1 MAREI
6 ALEDNV
12 SAELLGPGDLV
23 RPWQAQQPSQLMR
36 AEVRWTVV
44 EEVRF
49 GILDRHFAVQ
59 LARYPE
65 VNAMLIDRLTER
77 AQRLAMMQAISQ
89 LNGVERRLLAL
100 FWHLSER
107 WGRVVRDGVAVP
119 VPLPHRVIAQLVGA
133 RRPTVSTALG
143 TLAER
148 GELVRRADGG
158 WLLTGEP
165 VGVPT
170 DEAARII
177 RSRRRRFPAAETV
190 EVPVDVA
197 TAQLAATGRIADLH
211 DALDVLK
218 ADSRRHRENFEAL
231 RQEALTLQGQI
242 SARRERQRVR
252 ARLDAGHEDGRLGG
266 AAAVRPRRCGRGSRR
281 RSAPRPP
288 SGRSRRP
295 RGAPHRSPTGA
306 GARRPRSGSPAA
318 PVHRVE
324 DHGLALTAAHH
335 RPQGGPPAARAA
347 ARCPGEEVLVER
359 LLLAHAPQV
368 LGPAVPHLHALLA
381 VDAPRRRRRGAR
393 GPPRGSR

>member
-1 MAREI
+1 MTTQRRIHLLDADPELGRLLEGQRLIDARRDLLCRLHTLERGPWDAERLRTAGPEHVGLLLIDGVVAREI

-133 RRPTVSTALG
+133 RRPTVSTTLG

-242 SARRERQRVR
+242 SARRERQRSG
-252 ARLDAGHEDGRLGG
+252 RLDEN
-266 AAAVRPRRCGRGSRR
+266 
-281 RSAPRPP
+281 
-288 SGRSRRP
+288 
-295 RGAPHRSPTGA
+295 
-306 GARRPRSGSPAA
+306 
-318 PVHRVE
+318 E
-324 DHGLALTAAHH
+324 
-335 RPQGGPPAARAA
+335 
-347 ARCPGEEVLVER
+347 
-359 LLLAHAPQV
+359 
-368 LGPAVPHLHALLA
+368 
-381 VDAPRRRRRGAR
+381 
-393 GPPRGSR
+393 

>member
-1 MAREI
+1 MTTQRRIHLLDADPELGRLLEGQRLVDARRDLLCRLHSLERGPWDAERLRTAGPEHVGLLLIDGVVAREI

-177 RSRRRRFPAAETV
+177 RSRRRRFPAAETI
-190 EVPVDVA
+190 EVTAEAA
-197 TAQLAATGRIADLH
+197 TAQLAATGRVADLH
-211 DALDVLK
+211 DALDILK
-218 ADSRRHRENFEAL
+218 ADNRRHRENFEAL
-231 RQEALTLQGQI
+231 RQEALALKGQI
-242 SARRERQRVR
+242 SARRERLRFD
-252 ARLDAGHEDGRLGG
+252 RLR
-266 AAAVRPRRCGRGSRR
+266 
-281 RSAPRPP
+281 
-288 SGRSRRP
+288 
-295 RGAPHRSPTGA
+295 
-306 GARRPRSGSPAA
+306 
-318 PVHRVE
+318 
-324 DHGLALTAAHH
+324 
-335 RPQGGPPAARAA
+335 
-347 ARCPGEEVLVER
+347 EER
-359 LLLAHAPQV
+359 
-368 LGPAVPHLHALLA
+368 
-381 VDAPRRRRRGAR
+381 
-393 GPPRGSR
+393 

>member
-1 MAREI
+1 MTMQRRIHLLDADPELGRLLEGQRLIDARRDLLCRLHTLERGPWDAERLRTAGPEHVGLLLIDGVVAREL

-12 SAELLGPGDLV
+12 SAELLGPGDIV

-148 GELVRRADGG
+148 GELLRRGDGG

-177 RSRRRRFPAAETV
+177 RSRRRRFQATEHVAENGEAA
-190 EVPVDVA
+190 
-197 TAQLAATGRIADLH
+197 AATLPPTARVAELH
-211 DALDVLK
+211 EALDALK
-218 ADSRRHRENFEAL
+218 ADSLRHLDDFETLRREARAL
-231 RQEALTLQGQI
+231 RGEIA
-242 SARRERQRVR
+242 ARRERH
-252 ARLDAGHEDGRLGG
+252 AIGRL
-266 AAAVRPRRCGRGSRR
+266 RD
-281 RSAPRPP
+281 
-288 SGRSRRP
+288 
-295 RGAPHRSPTGA
+295 
-306 GARRPRSGSPAA
+306 
-318 PVHRVE
+318 E
-324 DHGLALTAAHH
+324 D
-335 RPQGGPPAARAA
+335 
-347 ARCPGEEVLVER
+347 
-359 LLLAHAPQV
+359 
-368 LGPAVPHLHALLA
+368 
-381 VDAPRRRRRGAR
+381 
-393 GPPRGSR
+393 

>member
-1 MAREI
+1 VTTQRRIHLLDADPELGRLLQGQRLIDARRDLLCRLHTLERGPWDAERLRSAGPEHVGLLLLEGVLAREI

-12 SAELLGPGDLV
+12 SAELLGPGDIV
-23 RPWQAQQPSQLMR
+23 RPWQAQAPSQLMR

-44 EEVRF
+44 EEARF
-49 GILDRHFAVQ
+49 AILDRHFAVQ

-148 GELVRRADGG
+148 GELLRRADGG

-170 DEAARII
+170 EEAARVI
-177 RSRRRRFPAAETV
+177 RSRRRRVPPAGPV
-190 EVPVDVA
+190 EIPPEPQGE
-197 TAQLAATGRIADLH
+197 QLAPTGRIRDLH
-211 DALDVLK
+211 EALDAVK
-218 ADSRRHRENFEAL
+218 ATSRRHREDFQTL
-231 RQEALTLQGQI
+231 RQEAVALVGEI
-242 SARRERQRVR
+242 SALRQRVG
-252 ARLDAGHEDGRLGG
+252 LPNPDDDA
-266 AAAVRPRRCGRGSRR
+266 
-281 RSAPRPP
+281 
-288 SGRSRRP
+288 
-295 RGAPHRSPTGA
+295 
-306 GARRPRSGSPAA
+306 
-318 PVHRVE
+318 
-324 DHGLALTAAHH
+324 
-335 RPQGGPPAARAA
+335 
-347 ARCPGEEVLVER
+347 
-359 LLLAHAPQV
+359 
-368 LGPAVPHLHALLA
+368 
-381 VDAPRRRRRGAR
+381 
-393 GPPRGSR
+393 

>member
-1 MAREI
+1 MTTQRRIHLLDADPELGRLLEGQRLIDARRDLLCRLHSLERGPWDAERLRTAGPEHVGLLLIDGVVAREI

-23 RPWQAQQPSQLMR
+23 RPWQAQPPSQLMR

-148 GELVRRADGG
+148 GELVRRPDGG

-177 RSRRRRFPAAETV
+177 RSRRRRFPAAETI
-190 EVPVDVA
+190 EVTAEAA
-197 TAQLAATGRIADLH
+197 TAQLTATGRVADLH

-218 ADSRRHRENFEAL
+218 ADNRRHRENFEAL
-231 RQEALTLQGQI
+231 RQEALALKGQV
-242 SARRERQRVR
+242 SARRERLRFD
-252 ARLDAGHEDGRLGG
+252 RLR
-266 AAAVRPRRCGRGSRR
+266 
-281 RSAPRPP
+281 
-288 SGRSRRP
+288 
-295 RGAPHRSPTGA
+295 
-306 GARRPRSGSPAA
+306 
-318 PVHRVE
+318 
-324 DHGLALTAAHH
+324 
-335 RPQGGPPAARAA
+335 
-347 ARCPGEEVLVER
+347 EER
-359 LLLAHAPQV
+359 
-368 LGPAVPHLHALLA
+368 
-381 VDAPRRRRRGAR
+381 
-393 GPPRGSR
+393 